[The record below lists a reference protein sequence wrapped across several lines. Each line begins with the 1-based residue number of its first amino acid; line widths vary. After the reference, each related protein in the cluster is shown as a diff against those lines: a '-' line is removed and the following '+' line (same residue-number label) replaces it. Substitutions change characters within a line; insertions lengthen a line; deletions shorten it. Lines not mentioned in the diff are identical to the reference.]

1 MDKISSR
8 DSRKALPGMIA
19 IAAAFSVAA
28 FSQGS
33 MNTPDVPPALR
44 PPAGQLLLL
53 EVKGKGVQIYKCA
66 GDGGP
71 AAPFGWKFQGPEAEL
86 LDSGGHV
93 IGKHYAGPTWES
105 ADGSS
110 VVGVVL
116 AHDDGPDPAAIPWLL
131 LSAKATNG
139 TGVFGKVL
147 SIQRLHTA
155 GGQAPSVACDATNA
169 GQVARVPYS
178 ADYYFYGPKT

>member
-1 MDKISSR
+1 MDNTGSR
-8 DSRKALPGMIA
+8 TNLALPAMIA
-19 IAAAFSVAA
+19 VAAAFSVAA
-28 FSQGS
+28 HSQGS
-33 MNTPDVPPALR
+33 MNAGSVPPALQ
-44 PPAGQLLLL
+44 PPAEQRLLL
-53 EVKGKGVQIYKCA
+53 EAAGKGVQIYQCT

-71 AAPFGWKFQGPEAEL
+71 AAPWAWKLQGPEATL
-86 LDSGGHV
+86 LDHDGHV

-110 VVGVVL
+110 VVGEVR
-116 AHDDGPDPAAIPWLL
+116 AHDDGPNPAAIPWLL

-139 TGVFGKVL
+139 AGVFAKVL

-155 GGQAPSVACDATNA
+155 GGKAPSAACGSANA

-178 ADYYFYGPKT
+178 ADYYFYGSKT

>member
-1 MDKISSR
+1 MDNINSR

-33 MNTPDVPPALR
+33 MNAANVPPALR
-44 PPAGQLLLL
+44 PPAEQLLLL
-53 EVKGKGVQIYKCA
+53 EVNGKGVQIYQCA
-66 GDGGP
+66 GDGSP
-71 AAPFGWKFQGPEAEL
+71 AAPFGWKLQGPEATL
-86 LDSGGHV
+86 QDHDGHV

-110 VVGVVL
+110 VVGEVR

-131 LSAKATNG
+131 LSAKSNNG
-139 TGVFGKVL
+139 TGVFSKVL

-155 GGQAPSVACDATNA
+155 GGKAPSAACDATNA